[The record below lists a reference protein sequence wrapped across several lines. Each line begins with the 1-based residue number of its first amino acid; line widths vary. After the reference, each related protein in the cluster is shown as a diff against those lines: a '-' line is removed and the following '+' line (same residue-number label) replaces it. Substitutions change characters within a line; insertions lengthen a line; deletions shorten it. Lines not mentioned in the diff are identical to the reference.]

1 MQRINI
7 RAPLPHDIKS
17 SKTFKNKTLQV
28 SNIFKKRREHN
39 SEKGSLPHSF
49 TFPIRS
55 IGINIFISQ
64 AIFYRQSPHGALTFA
79 FSLRECVSQK
89 RKTIAQKVN
98 DLDILAQGI

>member
-39 SEKGSLPHSF
+39 SEKVPFHIPLL
-49 TFPIRS
+49 FP
-55 IGINIFISQ
+55 FV
-64 AIFYRQSPHGALTFA
+64 AL
-79 FSLRECVSQK
+79 
-89 RKTIAQKVN
+89 
-98 DLDILAQGI
+98 G